1 MATIYAEATL
11 AQEYKVVKHG
21 EVTGGPVYYI
31 HAAFKGTFGKVLGG
45 LFSVF
50 IILALG
56 FMGNMVQSNSIG
68 AAFSEVFS
76 SRNINVP
83 PVAVGIILA
92 VFAAFIFIGGTD
104 RLAAVVEKLVP
115 FMACIYIIGS
125 LIVIG
130 CNFTMIPE
138 AFRQILVGA
147 FQPSAIMGGAAGI
160 TVRRS
165 DPLWCCKRTLLQ

>member
-1 MATIYAEATL
+1 
-11 AQEYKVVKHG
+11 
-21 EVTGGPVYYI
+21 
-31 HAAFKGTFGKVLGG
+31 
-45 LFSVF
+45 
-50 IILALG
+50 
-56 FMGNMVQSNSIG
+56 MGV
-68 AAFSEVFS
+68 
-76 SRNINVP
+76 
-83 PVAVGIILA
+83 ILA

-160 TVRRS
+160 TVREAIRYGVAR
-165 DPLWCCKRTLLQ
+165 RTLLQ